1 MFDGVINHISSQSDW
16 FKGFLRNDPHYR
28 DCHITVEGSPDLTQV
43 VRPRAL
49 PLLTLFPAVTC
60 YLIERDQLTAISFLA
75 IMKSRTKGKIM
86 LVTEGITVAV
96 TLSRDGASATTISQY
111 TDAGLLKHSSYP

>member
-28 DCHITVEGSPDLTQV
+28 DYYIMVEGSPDLTQV

-60 YLIERDQLTAISFLA
+60 YLIERDQLTVIPFLA
-75 IMKSRTKGKIM
+75 IMKSQTKGEMK
-86 LVTEGITVAV
+86 LVT
-96 TLSRDGASATTISQY
+96 
-111 TDAGLLKHSSYP
+111 